1 MYPYDSFHLQD
12 ERAKKNLTRVFQIGP
27 RVPNDGLPLREN
39 RSVSGVWRSAK
50 DARTKSAGVAD
61 KEKETAWTGK
71 DMSAFSIVLMLLLLG
86 IFAAAYTDRPVFWLL
101 IGPAPLA
108 VGYTLITFF
117 RQGFGRICSKEKIRT
132 EIAPDN

>member
-12 ERAKKNLTRVFQIGP
+12 ERAKKNLTRVFQIET
-27 RVPNDGLPLREN
+27 RVPNDGLPLRE
-39 RSVSGVWRSAK
+39 SRSAK
-50 DARTKSAGVAD
+50 DARIKSAGVAG
-61 KEKETAWTGK
+61 KGKETAWTGK